1 MTARLLEFPRRRAA
15 VIRLHRAD
23 DGWLVV
29 ARQYGWLHGD
39 LASAR
44 ADAAWLSDNLKMPV
58 MEVVR

>member
-1 MTARLLEFPRRRAA
+1 MTAQLLEFPRRRAMA
-15 VIRLHRAD
+15 IRLHRAD
-23 DGWLVV
+23 GGWLVV

-58 MEVVR
+58 MEATQ